1 LEKRFKTI
9 LNEKVMSIEK
19 KFLYICELKIDCKI
33 IDKMKTD
40 DYEVWY
46 DRITDK
52 VYSLNG
58 FSEIEI
64 KIKVGNPYRKSN
76 L

>member
-1 LEKRFKTI
+1 
-9 LNEKVMSIEK
+9 MSIEK
-19 KFLYICELKIDCKI
+19 KFLYICKLRINGKI
-33 IDKMKTD
+33 IDKTKTD

-46 DRITDK
+46 DRITDE
-52 VYSLNG
+52 VYALNG

-64 KIKVGNPYRKSN
+64 KIKVGDTYRKSI